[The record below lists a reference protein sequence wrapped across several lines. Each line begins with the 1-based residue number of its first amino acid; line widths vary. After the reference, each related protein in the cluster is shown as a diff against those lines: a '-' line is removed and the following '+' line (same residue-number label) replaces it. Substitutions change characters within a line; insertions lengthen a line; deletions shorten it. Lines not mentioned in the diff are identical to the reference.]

1 MERARSQMRTALA
14 VIALGAFNA
23 LLRSPLELMLDPSQ
37 DVSQLASDPKK
48 SCGPP
53 LRNRRGEFE

>member
-23 LLRSPLELMLDPSQ
+23 LLRSPPVLVLDPLLC
-37 DVSQLASDPKK
+37 VSQLASNPKK
-48 SCGPP
+48 SCGPL